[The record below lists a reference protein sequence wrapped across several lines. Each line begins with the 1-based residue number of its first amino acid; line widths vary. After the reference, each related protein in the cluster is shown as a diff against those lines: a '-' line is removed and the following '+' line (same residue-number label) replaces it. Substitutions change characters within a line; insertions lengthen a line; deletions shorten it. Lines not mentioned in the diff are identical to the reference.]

1 MADFSTNPRIL
12 IVTPEVTY
20 LPSGMAKDSAGLN
33 AKAGGLADVS
43 AALITALYRQ
53 GADVHV
59 ALPHYRSIFTGQL
72 PPVVRRELMAM
83 KNTVPEERIHLAQ
96 DRAFF
101 YQNHVYSGYADE
113 NTKLSLAFQREVINN
128 IVPHVQP
135 DLIHCN
141 DWMTGLIPAMA
152 RQLGIPCLFTIH
164 NIHTVNSTLS
174 KIEDRGIDSASF
186 WHHLFYEHFPS
197 DYENTRAVVPV
208 DFLTSGV
215 FASHF
220 VNTVSPTF
228 LDEVAEGRHGFVKIS
243 LQQELSNKKN
253 AGCAVGILNAP
264 DPSYDPSSDEAL
276 FCQYSA
282 ENHVFGKKANK
293 RILQKDLGLIQNVR
307 APVFFW
313 PSRLDP
319 VQKGCQL
326 LANILYNIV
335 SRYWDQN
342 LEIVFVADGEFQQ
355 HFKDIVRFHNLS
367 DRVAICGFN
376 ERLARLAYGASDF
389 VLMPSSFEPCGLPQ
403 MIGAVYGTLP
413 VAHDTGGI
421 HDTVAH
427 LDVSK
432 NTGNGFLFKT
442 FDAGG
447 LSWAIDEAM
456 RFYMMPLKERNRQT
470 TRIMMQSAATFN
482 HQVTAQQYIA
492 LYEKM
497 LHRPLINSVNTEPC
511 GMKKTARQTSYFQN
525 IPDLEPHNT
534 QMVRQ
539 LFSNRSGRQEMTVC
553 QNEW

>member
-1 MADFSTNPRIL
+1 MAGHSINPRVL
-12 IVTPEVTY
+12 IVTPEITY
-20 LPSGMAKDSAGLN
+20 VPEGMGNNSNGLK

-43 AALITALYRQ
+43 AALISALYRQ

-59 ALPHYRSIFTGQL
+59 ALPDYRSIFNGHL
-72 PPVVRRELMAM
+72 PSLVKRRV
-83 KNTVPEERIHLAQ
+83 NSIRNNVPDERIHLAR

-101 YQNHVYSGYADE
+101 YQHHVYSGYADE
-113 NTKLSLAFQREVINN
+113 NIKMSLAFQREVINN
-128 IVPHVQP
+128 IVPQVQP

-152 RQLGIPCLFTIH
+152 GQLGIPCLFTLH
-164 NIHTVNSTLS
+164 NIHTVKSTLS
-174 KIEDRGIDSASF
+174 EIEDRGIDSAWF
-186 WHHLFYEHFPS
+186 WQRLFYEDFPS
-197 DYENTRAVVPV
+197 TYENTRDAIPV

-215 FASHF
+215 FAAHF

-228 LDEVAEGRHGFVKIS
+228 LDEVAEGRHRFVIDS
-243 LQQELSNKKN
+243 LKQELANKRN

-264 DPSYDPSSDEAL
+264 DPSYNSSTDEAL
-276 FCQYSA
+276 PGKYSA
-282 ENHVFGKKANK
+282 TNPILGKKANK
-293 RILQKDLGLIQNVR
+293 GILQKRLGLIQDER

-326 LANILYNIV
+326 LAEILYKVV

-342 LEIVFVADGEFQQ
+342 LEIVFVADGEFQK
-355 HFKDIVRFHNLS
+355 HFKDIVRFHNLFE
-367 DRVAICGFN
+367 RVAICGFN

-403 MIGAVYGTLP
+403 MVGAIYGALP

-421 HDTVAH
+421 HDTITH
-427 LDVSK
+427 LDVFK

-456 RFYMMPLKERNRQT
+456 RFYLMPLDKREQQLN
-470 TRIMMQSAATFN
+470 RIMRQSVVTFN
-482 HQVTAQQYIA
+482 HKVTAQQYID

-497 LHRPLINSVNTEPC
+497 LQRPLINPEHTDVYR
-511 GMKKTARQTSYFQN
+511 KKA
-525 IPDLEPHNT
+525 PDLQQIPNMKVR
-534 QMVRQ
+534 QFKMVRQ
-539 LFSNRSGRQEMTVC
+539 NLAYSSDKQNSMRSSQ
-553 QNEW
+553 